1 MLDPVTPSPVTAQ
14 MGRGEDTMSDI
25 GNIQGPTGPRCVQPV
40 GSPQRQPAP
49 TPPEPAEPE
58 WDTVHI
64 SFMAEMLSRIRDLPD
79 IRVEKVAAIQQ
90 AIQDG
95 TYDVDGKLD
104 IAIKRMLEDLD
115 LG

>member
-1 MLDPVTPSPVTAQ
+1 
-14 MGRGEDTMSDI
+14 
-25 GNIQGPTGPRCVQPV
+25 
-40 GSPQRQPAP
+40 
-49 TPPEPAEPE
+49 
-58 WDTVHI
+58 
-64 SFMAEMLSRIRDLPD
+64 MAEMLSRIRDLPD